1 MKNSKAFL
9 VFFIISLLFFSCS
22 ISKRHYLPGYSVEW
36 RTISENAESNRNK
49 TNNSVQSE
57 IANYRSYNRFDTLTG
72 KFPDNDLPL
81 TASADGFACSKKIAV
96 SGKNIKNQRYFPVLD
111 CDSITLKNGNEIY
124 GKVIEISSTE
134 IKYKRCDNIEGPT
147 IIINKSD
154 VAKIKY
160 TNGATELI
168 SAPPPTAEEQDY
180 YSPAHKPKKQVNRN
194 NIQDKFYHQKLNPFA
209 IASMIS
215 AILSVIYIPLA
226 LAYSPFLLIL
236 APLPIYLGIVALKE
250 IKANPEVFRG
260 KGMARFGIIFGA
272 VLTSIVLY
280 GLLLYLLIVLL
291 A

>member
-1 MKNSKAFL
+1 MKNSKSFL

-22 ISKRHYLPGYSVEW
+22 VSKRHYLPGYSVEW
-36 RTISENAESNRNK
+36 RTISKNAESDRYK
-49 TNNSVQSE
+49 THNSAQSS
-57 IANYRSYNRFDTLTG
+57 IVNYQDCNCFDTSTSKLSNND
-72 KFPDNDLPL
+72 FPLI
-81 TASADGFACSKKIAV
+81 ASADGFTCSKKTSV
-96 SGKNIKNQRYFPVLD
+96 LGKNVKNQKYFTVLD
-111 CDSITLKNGNEIY
+111 CDVITLKNGNEIY
-124 GKVIEISSTE
+124 GKVAEISSTE

-160 TNGATELI
+160 TNGTTELI
-168 SAPPPTAEEQDY
+168 NAPSTAEEQDY
-180 YSPAHKPKKQVNRN
+180 YSPSAKHKKPAN
-194 NIQDKFYHQKLNPFA
+194 NNNLHNNLYHQKLNPFA
-209 IASMIS
+209 IAGMIS

-236 APLPIYLGIVALKE
+236 APVPIYLGIVALKE
-250 IKANPEVFRG
+250 IKANPEIYRG

-280 GLLLYLLIVLL
+280 GLLLYLLLFLL